1 MKNGVTPV
9 KAACGITGVKFA
21 FLMKKAPMIIKTIKV
36 IIFAAAEIL
45 LTIFTQ
51 DLPKKLITEN
61 NKIKKI
67 ILPI

>member
-1 MKNGVTPV
+1 MRNYGSEVW
-9 KAACGITGVKFA
+9 

>member
-9 KAACGITGVKFA
+9 KAACGITGVKFD